1 MSQIDTYSARNGWAK
16 NGKTECDYLDAIEF
30 VALDEEGRI
39 TLPTDEEANNTIIL
53 TPRAARHVAEQLKA
67 YADSVEKT
75 R

>member
-1 MSQIDTYSARNGWAK
+1 MSTIDTYIAKANWSK

-30 VALDEEGRI
+30 VALEEGRI
-39 TLPTDEEANNTIIL
+39 TLSTDEEANGTIIL

-75 R
+75 E